1 MPKPSEPTDP
11 SQPADEQ
18 RADSKGPQVTEAFDH
33 TKMSFGQH
41 LEELRSALFKAI
53 LALAAGTVFGLFI
66 GWDIVAYIQTPL
78 KEALVEHYREQ
89 SEVKELERLEQ
100 LKADGEA
107 VPDDLDAAAGE
118 FAERGLSPLE
128 YWLDPREILPELA
141 KRFPE
146 AIDLGAL
153 PATDERIAEER
164 AAEQPAAE
172 QPLIPSRD
180 DLIRLRLYRSVED
193 DPRVRVIGLQ
203 AHEPFMVYIKASLVA
218 GAMFASPFIFYFIW
232 DFVAAGLYRHERKY
246 IYLYLPFSLGL
257 FLAGAALAF
266 YVAFDYVLAFL
277 FKFYAWTET
286 DPSMQLSEWM
296 SFVLLLPL
304 GFGISFQLPLVM
316 LLLERI
322 GVFTVETYL
331 SKWRIAILVIAVL
344 SMFLTPADPQSMV
357 VMGVPLVALYFAGI
371 ALCRYMPGRR
381 ESTRSES

>member
-1 MPKPSEPTDP
+1 MPEP
-11 SQPADEQ
+11 SQPTDKSE
-18 RADSKGPQVTEAFDH
+18 PQAAEEFDH

-41 LEELRSALFKAI
+41 LEELRSALFKAL
-53 LALAAGTVFGLFI
+53 LALAAGTIFGLFI
-66 GWDIVAYIQTPL
+66 GWDVVAYIQTPL
-78 KEALVEHYREQ
+78 KEALVEHYRDQAEL
-89 SEVKELERLEQ
+89 KELQRLEL
-100 LKADGEA
+100 LKANGQT
-107 VPDDLDAAAGE
+107 VPGDLAAASQE

-128 YWLDPREILPELA
+128 YWLDPQDILPELA
-141 KRFPE
+141 ERFPE
-146 AIDLGAL
+146 AIDLKKL
-153 PATDERIAEER
+153 PPIENSKDQDAVT
-164 AAEQPAAE
+164 
-172 QPLIPSRD
+172 PSREQ
-180 DLIRLRLYRSVED
+180 LIRLRLYRALED

-218 GAMFASPFIFYFIW
+218 GAIFASPFIFYFIW

-344 SMFLTPADPQSMV
+344 SMFLTPADPQSMI

-381 ESTRSES
+381 ESTRSSS

>member
-1 MPKPSEPTDP
+1 MPETSPPDAS
-11 SQPADEQ
+11 
-18 RADSKGPQVTEAFDH
+18 DSAKEDDFEN

-41 LEELRSALFKAI
+41 LEELRSALFKALI
-53 LALAAGTVFGLFI
+53 ALLTGTIFGLFI

-89 SEVKELERLEQ
+89 AAAQELARLEA
-100 LKADGEA
+100 LKAEGEP
-107 VPDDLDAAAGE
+107 VPEDLDAAAKE
-118 FAERGLSPLE
+118 FAARGLVPQE
-128 YWLDPREILPELA
+128 VWIDPAELA
-141 KRFPE
+141 KLNPGLLNEDAVPKPKGEVSSQLPE
-146 AIDLGAL
+146 RKDLL
-153 PATDERIAEER
+153 KI
-164 AAEQPAAE
+164 
-172 QPLIPSRD
+172 
-180 DLIRLRLYRSVED
+180 RLYRPVEN

-218 GAMFASPFIFYFIW
+218 GAIFASPLIFYFIW

-322 GVFTVETYL
+322 GVFTVEAYL
-331 SKWRIAILVIAVL
+331 SKWRIAILVIAIL
-344 SMFLTPADPQSMV
+344 SMVLTPADPQSMI
-357 VMGVPLVALYFAGI
+357 VMGVPLVVLYFLGI
-371 ALCRYMPGRR
+371 GLCRFMPGRR
-381 ESTRSES
+381 ESTK